1 MHHNTNPG
9 IHEFPTVFQ
18 CAQISSLCTT
28 FEVGC
33 SFVCLYVLLTVQCAR
48 VRNFKVAKQKCNTA
62 VFEKIPP
69 NDWLSHWQRLPGL
82 QSLLLERTV
91 TYLMATL
98 SQNTGYT
105 NQIKTR
111 DFSEFYSHVGFII
124 NVLFLQ
130 LYIST
135 CLSISKSNV
144 KMQIFVYNYI
154 YFWL

>member
-1 MHHNTNPG
+1 MHHNTNLG

-105 NQIKTR
+105 NQIKTETSVNFIHTLGLLSMCY
-111 DFSEFYSHVGFII
+111 FSSFTSVPAYQSP
-124 NVLFLQ
+124 
-130 LYIST
+130 
-135 CLSISKSNV
+135 KA
-144 KMQIFVYNYI
+144 M
-154 YFWL
+154 